1 MIVARAMRPHDASI
15 EATDLAAN
23 ALPRSLRWPCASSS
37 AAMSRSDCLRP
48 LTGYRDPAQPKRSG
62 FIQGVW
68 RIRETGRVER
78 TRLEENA
85 MLKMIALI
93 GVGTAIAFTPL
104 PTIAQTAPAA
114 SAAAATAPTG
124 SHQRQMRHR
133 ENMSKERARAS
144 AHHMHHMRH
153 NPAPTP

>member
-1 MIVARAMRPHDASI
+1 MGVVRPHPRRSPP
-15 EATDLAAN
+15 ATFPITGGGDLPERPLAPVDGIARQ
-23 ALPRSLRWPCASSS
+23 LLFASS
-37 AAMSRSDCLRP
+37 DHQP
-48 LTGYRDPAQPKRSG
+48 QPKRSG
-62 FIQGVW
+62 FIQVVG
-68 RIRETGRVER
+68 RIRELDGSNELA
-78 TRLEENA
+78 LEENA

-133 ENMSKERARAS
+133 QNMSKERARAS
-144 AHHMHHMRH
+144 AEHMRH
-153 NPAPTP
+153 MRHMQHKPAPTP